1 MAPRRKKSIEETV
14 AERIR
19 LERERR
25 GLSQA
30 ELARRAKI
38 SQSNLT
44 RLERGDRAFTISTL
58 GKLANGLKMNPAELL
73 GSLPAPPRATRSEK
87 AFFRVCEKL
96 RARDA
101 DYLRAV
107 EHLIKALDR
116 VSP

>member
-1 MAPRRKKSIEETV
+1 MARRRKKSIEDVV

-19 LERERR
+19 VERERQ

-30 ELARRAKI
+30 ELARRSGV

-44 RLERGDRAFTISTL
+44 RLENGGRACTISTL
-58 GKLANGLKMNPAELL
+58 TKLAHGLGMKPAELL
-73 GSLPAPPRATRSEK
+73 GSRLDPPKPTRAEK

-96 RARDA
+96 RDRDA

-107 EHLIKALDR
+107 EDVIKALDR
-116 VSP
+116 VSR